1 MMDKE
6 LRSAINDLSHRI
18 GQIETRIESIEKR
31 RKTDIYAL
39 IGIGLVV
46 LRGEVLP
53 DGVIQTLIGALG

>member
-6 LRSAINDLSHRI
+6 LRAAITDLTHKI